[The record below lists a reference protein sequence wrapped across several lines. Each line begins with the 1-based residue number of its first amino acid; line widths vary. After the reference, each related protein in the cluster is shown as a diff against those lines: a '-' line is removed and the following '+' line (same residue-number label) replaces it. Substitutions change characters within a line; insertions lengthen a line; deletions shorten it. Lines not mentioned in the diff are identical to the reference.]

1 MWLVGCRGKLPDVS
15 IGSGKYRHP
24 PPVSSASLWW
34 SLPLEG
40 PGIFQKPQLSEARD
54 GHRDSQGWVLC
65 TCVFRGGLQIIFV
78 KSDPVCEQRNSI
90 QCCTTTHS
98 STTHGKSDHR
108 KSSGG
113 CNNSSDPHY
122 DTSNTSVRR
131 GIILNREEE
140 VENKDPA
147 VALRGCQD
155 SFGLGVIFCM
165 WALGR
170 FLHSLPCACVIALI
184 KEEETCIFRNHLK
197 LFAAVLYNVETRT
210 EAHRL
215 QRSG

>member
-1 MWLVGCRGKLPDVS
+1 MWLVGCGGRLPDVS

-40 PGIFQKPQLSEARD
+40 PGIFQKPQPSEIRD
-54 GHRDSQGWVLC
+54 GHSDSQGWVLC
-65 TCVFRGGLQIIFV
+65 TCVCRGALRIIFV

-98 STTHGKSDHR
+98 STTHGKSGH
-108 KSSGG
+108 GQ
-113 CNNSSDPHY
+113 SSDGRNNNDPHC
-122 DTSNTSVRR
+122 DRSSTSVRAVVL
-131 GIILNREEE
+131 LNREE

-147 VALRGCQD
+147 VAPRGCQD
-155 SFGLGVIFCM
+155 SFGLGVIFCT

-170 FLHSLPCACVIALI
+170 FLHSLPCACALALM
-184 KEEETCIFRNHLK
+184 KEEETCTFRNHLK
-197 LFAAVLYNVETRT
+197 LFAAVLYKCG
-210 EAHRL
+210 HPD
-215 QRSG
+215 